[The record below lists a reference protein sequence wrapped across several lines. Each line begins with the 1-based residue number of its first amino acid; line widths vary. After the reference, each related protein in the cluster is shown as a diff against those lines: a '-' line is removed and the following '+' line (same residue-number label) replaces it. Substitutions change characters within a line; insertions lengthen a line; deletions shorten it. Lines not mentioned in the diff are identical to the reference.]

1 MIQKGVTFVVQGPLT
16 PETMR
21 GIHSYK
27 KLGKVIVSCWDDD
40 SPTLMKK
47 IPHDVKIIINKLEDD
62 DSYNFQNI
70 KYHIEST
77 LSGLLEVETPFAVKV
92 RSDEYFTRIN
102 KFVASVYL
110 NPDKLTVCNF
120 FFRKS
125 VLFHPSD
132 HMFGGSVKSL
142 VGMLKNSKDMVS
154 CYKKNETVKVE
165 RLGFSKDYTFK
176 WLTAEM
182 TFCLSYLKT
191 KGVDVLSDIEGMSN
205 EEVVAYHRRTIRQY
219 YRLVR
224 ASDLGYFLFRYG
236 SNIDLDGPT
245 AFTNEADFLR
255 YGIRSIT
262 SLDDL

>member
-21 GIHSYK
+21 GIYSYK
-27 KLGKVIVSCWDDD
+27 KLGKVIVSCWDND
-40 SPTLMKK
+40 SPTLMKQ
-47 IPHDVKIIINKLEDD
+47 IPHDVKTIVNKLEDD
-62 DSYNFQNI
+62 GAYNFQHI
-70 KYHIEST
+70 KYHMQST

-102 KFVASVYL
+102 KFAASVYL

-142 VGMLKNSKDMVS
+142 VGMLENSKDMVS

-165 RLGFSKDYTFK
+165 RLGLSKDYTFK

-205 EEVVAYHRRTIRQY
+205 EEVVAYHRRTIRQH

-245 AFTNEADFLR
+245 AFTNEADFLQ
-255 YGIRSIT
+255 YKIRSIA